1 MNRLFIYILTL
12 GVFLTATSEL
22 IVSGIL
28 YVIAS
33 DLHISVALAGQLVTV
48 YSLAFAFLT
57 PVIVFFT
64 SRWERKRVLL
74 LSLVLFMLGSAA
86 SIVPHLG
93 VILVSRALL
102 GVSSGV
108 YLVTAFAAAAKI
120 SPPDKV
126 GAAIGTIVLGFS
138 SAMILGVPIGI
149 AITKW
154 LNWQSIFVIL
164 GVLSLLMSL
173 VILRFLP
180 RISGDEPASLRR
192 QFRVLSS
199 GIIASLLLLSFF
211 RESGNSVLLT
221 YLTTFLNELLH
232 LNAGTISLL
241 MLVLGLIGAMA
252 ARLGGSGADRW
263 GTRRIILASLIMHV
277 SALLL
282 LLLPL
287 FTGSLA
293 AEIVLIGFIMFS
305 MFMGGPALQ
314 THVIKQAPESSSL
327 VLSLNTSTIH
337 LGLAAGAGSGG
348 MLIERTSTVLYN
360 PWLAGIVVT
369 LGLGTALL
377 SFALGK
383 RHSAQPS

>member
-33 DLHISVALAGQLVTV
+33 DLHISIALAGQLVTV
-48 YSLAFAFLT
+48 YSFSFAALT

-64 SRWERKRVLL
+64 SRWERKKVLL

-86 SIVPHLG
+86 SIVPHFG

-126 GAAIGTIVLGFS
+126 GSAIGTIVLGFS

-154 LNWQSIFVIL
+154 LNWQSIFAIL
-164 GVLSLLMSL
+164 GVLSLLMAL

-180 RISGDEPASLRR
+180 RMPGDEPASFRR
-192 QFRVLSS
+192 QFKVLGS
-199 GIIASLLLLSFF
+199 GVIASLLLLSFF

-241 MLVLGLIGAMA
+241 MLVLGLIGALS
-252 ARLGGSGADRW
+252 ARLGGSGADRF
-263 GTRRIILASLIMHV
+263 GTRRIILASLIIHV
-277 SALLL
+277 SAL

-293 AEIVLIGFIMFS
+293 AEIVLIGSIMFS

-327 VLSLNTSTIH
+327 VLSLNTSMIH

-348 MLIERTSTVLYN
+348 MLIERTSTALYN

-369 LGLGTALL
+369 LGLGTALFSFTL
-377 SFALGK
+377 SK
-383 RHSAQPS
+383 RRNTQTA

>member
-33 DLHISVALAGQLVTV
+33 DLRISVALAGQLVTV

-86 SIVPHLG
+86 SIVPHFG

-164 GVLSLLMSL
+164 GVLSLLMAL

-180 RISGDEPASLRR
+180 RMSGDEPASLRR

-241 MLVLGLIGAMA
+241 MLGLGLIGAMA

-277 SALLL
+277 SAL

-327 VLSLNTSTIH
+327 VLSLNTSMIH

-369 LGLGTALL
+369 IGLGTALL

-383 RHSAQPS
+383 RHSAQTA